1 MGEVAFLDALT
12 LSIISS
18 LLVSRSLS
26 LVLGLGEG
34 GGCTPWLGS
43 SSYQGVGFLDEYG
56 LLDHNDRLVEDLP
69 HEVRDII
76 ILYSINI
83 IYIIYELVFYFCIL

>member
-1 MGEVAFLDALT
+1 M
-12 LSIISS
+12 
-18 LLVSRSLS
+18 
-26 LVLGLGEG
+26 LGLGEE

-76 ILYSINI
+76 ILYYINI
-83 IYIIYELVFYFCIL
+83 IYIIYERTTYSISAYYEL